1 MHFAKSKDSIFPLQ
15 CSRLNKFFTKE
26 RILPFPVKSKQVHF
40 ESGFTNIFAVFKEIL
55 YLCRTKLCTSMQTT
69 SVSDFR
75 ANIKRYLDAV
85 IQNADSVVINRG
97 NTGAIL
103 ISLDEYN
110 SIRST
115 EAILASEKT
124 LAALNQG
131 LKDFEKGD
139 FVEVDINSL

>member
-1 MHFAKSKDSIFPLQ
+1 
-15 CSRLNKFFTKE
+15 
-26 RILPFPVKSKQVHF
+26 
-40 ESGFTNIFAVFKEIL
+40 
-55 YLCRTKLCTSMQTT
+55 MQTT

-97 NTGAIL
+97 NTGAVL

-115 EAILASEKT
+115 EAILASESMQRT
-124 LAALNQG
+124 IRQG
-131 LKDFEKGD
+131 LSDFQNGD

>member
-1 MHFAKSKDSIFPLQ
+1 
-15 CSRLNKFFTKE
+15 
-26 RILPFPVKSKQVHF
+26 
-40 ESGFTNIFAVFKEIL
+40 
-55 YLCRTKLCTSMQTT
+55 MQTT